1 MTRINSGFD
10 SLPIQNLEAPTGN
23 PAATRQPASQDPLQN
38 EVASPTTTLSELAP
52 APLTDPLTKNFIQE
66 QLSAADKKKDPTT
79 LADELPKESL
89 APNFTTLAE
98 ELPKES
104 LASNFAKV
112 ADELPKES
120 VALNFTKIATN

>member
-23 PAATRQPASQDPLQN
+23 PVATTQPASQAPVQD
-38 EVASPTTTLSELAP
+38 EVAGQTTTLSELAP
-52 APLTDPLTKNFIQE
+52 APLTDPLTRNFIQE

-79 LADELPKESL
+79 LA
-89 APNFTTLAE
+89 E

-104 LASNFAKV
+104 LT
-112 ADELPKES
+112 
-120 VALNFTKIATN
+120 LNFTKIATD